1 METTTQFPGDDPVDL
16 SRFDEAFAAA
26 PAEDD
31 EVPDAKYEVTVEKVE
46 LTRSQTSGNPMLK
59 WMLKI
64 LGPEHEGQI
73 LWRHNVLLTD
83 ENVAWLKKDLKK
95 CGLEIAK
102 ISDLP
107 AHLERLLDVRLL
119 VTKKT
124 SGEYANIYFNRRL
137 EGGDTAGTPF

>member
-1 METTTQFPGDDPVDL
+1 MEDQAIPEGPAIDL
-16 SRFDEAFAAA
+16 SQFDETFASA
-26 PAEDD
+26 PAEDED
-31 EVPDAKYEVTVEKVE
+31 VPDGKYQANVEKVE
-46 LTRSQTSGNPMLK
+46 ITKSQTSGNPMVK
-59 WMLKI
+59 WTLRI
-64 LGPEHEGQI
+64 LGPEHEGRC

-107 AHLERLLDVRLL
+107 ANLERLLDVKLL

-124 SGEYANIYFNRRL
+124 AGEYSNIYFNRRL
-137 EGGDTAGTPF
+137 EGVESVSTPF